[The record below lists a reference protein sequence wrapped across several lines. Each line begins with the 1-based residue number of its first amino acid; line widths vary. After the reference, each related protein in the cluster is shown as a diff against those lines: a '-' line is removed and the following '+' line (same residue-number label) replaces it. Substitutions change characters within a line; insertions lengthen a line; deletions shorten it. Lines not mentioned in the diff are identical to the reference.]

1 MKCEDLNTS
10 LVFTCPL
17 STRNMCGS
25 YDSGLTLSRRAGR
38 SHRQSARHFKDV
50 SSGPNKFFFPPP
62 RVALSVLS
70 SVPSCSCTLLTQS
83 ANSVATPHHALPSRR
98 FDVHSST
105 TTPVLLHQTRGRFIP
120 YVRYTNRCIRRDG
133 MSHCSTCRNTGSLV
147 SLLSA
152 LPAARFDVFHVP
164 RAYIMP
170 PSDLCHF
177 SSRYMV
183 ICKRVGR
190 S

>member
-1 MKCEDLNTS
+1 MGPT
-10 LVFTCPL
+10 
-17 STRNMCGS
+17 TRGS
-25 YDSGLTLSRRAGR
+25 R
-38 SHRQSARHFKDV
+38 SHGAQAAAIVKAPVISKMFRRGQIS
-50 SSGPNKFFFPPP
+50 FFFP
-62 RVALSVLS
+62 RHASRSVLS

-83 ANSVATPHHALPSRR
+83 ANSVATPHHALPSCR

-120 YVRYTNRCIRRDG
+120 YVRYTNRRIRRDG

-152 LPAARFDVFHVP
+152 LPAARFDVCHVP

-170 PSDLCHF
+170 PLDL
-177 SSRYMV
+177 V
-183 ICKRVGR
+183 IFRH
-190 S
+190 SIW

>member
-38 SHRQSARHFKDV
+38 SHRQNAHHFKDV
-50 SSGPNKFFFPPP
+50 SSGQISSGQNKYFFLLP

-70 SVPSCSCTLLTQS
+70 TLPSCSCTLLTQS

-120 YVRYTNRCIRRDG
+120 YVRYTNRRIRRDG

-152 LPAARFDVFHVP
+152 LPAARFGVRHVP

-170 PSDLCHF
+170 PSDL
-177 SSRYMV
+177 V
-183 ICKRVGR
+183 IFRH
-190 S
+190 SIW